1 MRKRQSHQQKMNRP
15 VGRNDKAQQKVRL
28 HEKVKTAKGRKISS
42 TRWLDRQLNDPY
54 VKRALRAGYRSR
66 AAYKL
71 LEINDRFRL
80 LQVGHCVLDLGC
92 APGSWLQI
100 ATRRTKADQGRGFV
114 LGIDM
119 LDVEPIRGAHILK
132 MDFLDPN
139 APHMIE
145 EYIRTHYEKPDYSKD
160 GIDVILSDM
169 AANMTGH
176 RQTDHLRIIGLAE
189 AVTDFAFICLKP
201 GGSLCLKLLQGGAQK
216 DLLTLLKTNF
226 KRVAHMKPKASRK
239 ESSELYLVA
248 MDFKGKA

>member
-1 MRKRQSHQQKMNRP
+1 MQTQQK
-15 VGRNDKAQQKVRL
+15 ARL
-28 HEKVKTAKGRKISS
+28 HEKVKTAKGRKTSS
-42 TRWLDRQLNDPY
+42 TRWLGRQLNDPY

-71 LEINDRFRL
+71 LEINERFRL
-80 LQVGHCVLDLGC
+80 MQVDQCVLDLGC

-100 ATRRTKADQGRGFV
+100 ATRRTKAQQGRGFV
-114 LGIDM
+114 LGIDL

-132 MDFLDPN
+132 MDFLDPE
-139 APHMIE
+139 APHIIE
-145 EYIRTHYEKPDYSKD
+145 EYIRTHYDKPDYSKD

-189 AVTDFAFICLKP
+189 AVADFAFTCLKP
-201 GGSLCLKLLQGGAQK
+201 NGSLCLKLLQGGAQK
-216 DLLTLLKTNF
+216 DLLTRLKENF
-226 KRVAHMKPKASRK
+226 KSVAHVKPKASRK

-248 MDFKGKA
+248 KGFKGKT